1 MRPPLQIT
9 WHEIPKSDALE
20 ADILNKCEKLAQ
32 YYDRITYCHVVVG
45 APHRQHRNGN
55 LYSLRIIIGVPGK
68 ELVVTR
74 NPGDRNAHIDMYV
87 VIRDAFNA
95 ARRQLQDYV
104 RVLQGEVKQHDEV
117 MLGKVVRTF
126 PEDDYGFLE
135 SPEGDEVYFHRNS
148 LHNGDFDK
156 LTKGVEV
163 RYVEEMGYYGPQ
175 AKRVTLPRAAH

>member
-9 WHEIPKSDALE
+9 WHEIPKSEALE
-20 ADILNKCEKLAQ
+20 ADISNRTEKLAQ
-32 YYDRITYCHVVVG
+32 YFDRITNCHVVVG
-45 APHRQHRNGN
+45 SPHRQHRQGN
-55 LYSLRIIIGVPGK
+55 RYSLRIIINVPGK

-74 NPGDRNAHIDMYV
+74 NPGDKDAHEDMYV

-104 RVLQGEVKQHDEV
+104 QVLQGTVKQHDEV
-117 MLGKVVRTF
+117 MSGKVVRTF

-135 SPEGDEVYFHRNS
+135 SSEGDEVYFHRNA
-148 LHNGDFDK
+148 LRNGDFDK
-156 LTKGVEV
+156 LTEGIEV

-175 AKRVTLPRAAH
+175 AKRVSLPRAAH